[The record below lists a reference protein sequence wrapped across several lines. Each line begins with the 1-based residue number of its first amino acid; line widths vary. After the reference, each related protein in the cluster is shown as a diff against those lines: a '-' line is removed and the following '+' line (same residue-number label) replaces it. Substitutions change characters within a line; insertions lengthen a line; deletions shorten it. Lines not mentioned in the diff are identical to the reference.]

1 MGYVFRDLFMGWG
14 SASRGERPYHP
25 HAIAKLRSGSLPSRI
40 MGLGKS
46 AIHTVKIHQ
55 IGTDR

>member
-14 SASRGERPYHP
+14 VRPRGERPYHP
-25 HAIAKLRSGSLPSRI
+25 HAIAKLRSGSLLSRI

-46 AIHTVKIHQ
+46 TIHTVMIHQ